1 MLAAAVYLEEVHTHL
16 QQKAAPRQKV
26 TGLLL
31 AHLVTNFAP
40 PCCNRR
46 QLAELQRV
54 FFLLLQG
61 QHALLLDLFPRQK
74 VLRLSPHL
82 QSLHA
87 ASHWS
92 HKKNN
97 LNFLLFAQAKSPA
110 GLSFPADLPHPAGL
124 SHPDALPHSGSLPPG
139 ALKHFSVRLFLEKS
153 LVGLSRLLPVYCFE
167 GRSVFES

>member
-1 MLAAAVYLEEVHTHL
+1 MLAAAVYLEEAHTRL
-16 QQKAAPRQKV
+16 QQKAAARQKV

-31 AHLVTNFAP
+31 VQLVHLAMNFAP

-46 QLAELQRV
+46 RLAELQRV

-61 QHALLLDLFPRQK
+61 QHALLPGLFPRQK
-74 VLRLSPHL
+74 ALRLSPHL

-87 ASHWS
+87 VSHWS
-92 HKKNN
+92 RKKNN

-110 GLSFPADLPHPAGL
+110 CLPHPACL
-124 SHPDALPHSGSLPPG
+124 SHSGSLPLG
-139 ALKHFSVRLFLEKS
+139 TLKHFFVRLFLEKS
-153 LVGLSRLLPVYCFE
+153 LVDLSRSLPVYCFE

>member
-1 MLAAAVYLEEVHTHL
+1 MLAAAVYLEEAHTRL
-16 QQKAAPRQKV
+16 QQKAAARQKA

-31 AHLVTNFAP
+31 VHLVTNFAP

-46 QLAELQRV
+46 QIAELQRV
-54 FFLLLQG
+54 FFLLPQG
-61 QHALLLDLFPRQK
+61 QHALLLGLFPRQK
-74 VLRLSPHL
+74 ALRLSPHL

-97 LNFLLFAQAKSPA
+97 LNFPLFVQPKSPA
-110 GLSFPADLPHPAGL
+110 GLSFPAGL
-124 SHPDALPHSGSLPPG
+124 SHPEALPHSGSLPLG
-139 ALKHFSVRLFLEKS
+139 ALKHFFVRLFLEKS
-153 LVGLSRLLPVYCFE
+153 LVDLSRLLPVYCFE